1 MASSSLFLFWGGV
14 TNLTDSDL
22 DVVPRGGVLE
32 VVDGAQHVQGHVA
45 DVVGVESGLV
55 GDACHH
61 HVGVTNC
68 LHLHRHRDKGPKSFS
83 TPGWPNAVAPL
94 GFDPRP
100 PEDQ

>member
-1 MASSSLFLFWGGV
+1 MPTESLLGLSHGSQ
-14 TNLTDSDL
+14 LTDSDL
-22 DVVPRGGVLE
+22 DVVPCGGVLE

-68 LHLHRHRDKGPKSFS
+68 LHLRWPTQRDKNQILSPHLVGQSR
-83 TPGWPNAVAPL
+83 
-94 GFDPRP
+94 D
-100 PEDQ
+100 